1 VKPEKHVSESQ
12 KKIGV
17 WFDRAR
23 DELCFVN
30 RLDELCGDDPDII
43 PDDAV
48 VRIPLIDAEEF
59 VEVVMTAML
68 DRCGESDDF
77 TKIYE
82 AIQVVLDGRATYAVQ
97 LAERFRLEMQKRSQG
112 VVNRNMN
119 EATVRLDALQ
129 RLRNLRDVVKKQRE
143 RVKEGDIEAAEAFD
157 VVADFYQTGR
167 LDES

>member
-1 VKPEKHVSESQ
+1 MEPEKHVSGAQ

-30 RLDELCGDDPDII
+30 RLDDLCGDDPDII
-43 PDDAV
+43 PDEAV
-48 VRIPLIDAEEF
+48 ARIPLLDAEEF

-68 DRCGESDDF
+68 DRCGDGDDF
-77 TKIYE
+77 TKVYE
-82 AIQVVLDGRATYAVQ
+82 GIQVVLDGRAAHAVQ

-112 VVNRNMN
+112 VVNRNLN
-119 EATVRLDALQ
+119 EVMVRMDALQ

-143 RVKEGDIEAAEAFD
+143 RVHEGDVGIDEAFGIIS
-157 VVADFYQTGR
+157 DFYQTGR

>member
-1 VKPEKHVSESQ
+1 VKPTKHVSESQ
-12 KKIGV
+12 KRIGV

-30 RLDELCGDDPDII
+30 RLDELCGDNPDVI
-43 PDDAV
+43 PDEAV

-59 VEVVMTAML
+59 VEVAMTAML

-77 TKIYE
+77 TKVYE
-82 AIQVVLDGRATYAVQ
+82 AIQVVLDGRATYAVG

-112 VVNRNMN
+112 VMNRNMN
-119 EATVRLDALQ
+119 ETLVRMDALQ
-129 RLRNLRDVVKKQRE
+129 KLRNLRDVVKKQRE
-143 RVKEGDIEAAEAFD
+143 RIAEGEASPEEAFD
-157 VVADFYQTGR
+157 LISDFYQTGR

>member
-1 VKPEKHVSESQ
+1 VKPVKHVSEAQ

-48 VRIPLIDAEEF
+48 VRIPLLDAEEF

-68 DRCGESDDF
+68 DRCGGGDDF
-77 TKIYE
+77 TKVYE
-82 AIQVVLDGRATYAVQ
+82 GIQVVLDGRATHSVQ

-119 EATVRLDALQ
+119 EALVRMDALQ
-129 RLRNLRDVVKKQRE
+129 RLRSLRDVVKKQRE
-143 RVKEGDIEAAEAFD
+143 RIAEGEASPEECFELIS
-157 VVADFYQTGR
+157 DFYQTGR

>member
-1 VKPEKHVSESQ
+1 MKPEKHVSEPQ

-30 RLDELCGDDPDII
+30 RLDDLCGDDPDII

-48 VRIPLIDAEEF
+48 VRIPLLDAEEF
-59 VEVVMTAML
+59 VEVAMTAML
-68 DRCGESDDF
+68 DRCEGDDF
-77 TKIYE
+77 TKVYE
-82 AIQVVLDGRATYAVQ
+82 GIQVVLDGRVAHAVQ

-112 VVNRNMN
+112 VVNRNLN
-119 EATVRLDALQ
+119 EATVRMDALQ
-129 RLRNLRDVVKKQRE
+129 RLRNLRDVVNKQRD
-143 RVKEGDIEAAEAFD
+143 RVHKEGVSAEEAFGLIS
-157 VVADFYQTGR
+157 DFYQTGK

>member
-1 VKPEKHVSESQ
+1 MKPVKQVSEAQ

-30 RLDELCGDDPDII
+30 RLDDLCGDDPDII

-48 VRIPLIDAEEF
+48 VRIPLLDAEEF
-59 VEVVMTAML
+59 VEVAMTAML
-68 DRCGESDDF
+68 DRCEGDDF
-77 TKIYE
+77 TKVYE
-82 AIQVVLDGRATYAVQ
+82 GIQVVLDGRAAHSVQ

-119 EATVRLDALQ
+119 EATVRMDALQ
-129 RLRNLRDVVKKQRE
+129 RLRNLRDVVNKQRD
-143 RVKEGDIEAAEAFD
+143 RVHKEGVSAEEAFGLIS
-157 VVADFYQTGR
+157 DFYQTGK